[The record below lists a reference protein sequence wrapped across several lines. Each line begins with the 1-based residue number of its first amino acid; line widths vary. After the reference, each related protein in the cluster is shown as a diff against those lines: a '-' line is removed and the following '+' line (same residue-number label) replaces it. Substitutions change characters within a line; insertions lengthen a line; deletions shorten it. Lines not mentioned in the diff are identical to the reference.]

1 MDLVVVIEAATL
13 ETVEQAVLLPQLNS
27 QELILVM
34 VQPVPTV
41 LSLSVI

>member
-13 ETVEQAVLLPQLNS
+13 ETVELVLLSPQQDT
-27 QELILVM
+27 QEPTLATVA
-34 VQPVPTV
+34 PVLTV